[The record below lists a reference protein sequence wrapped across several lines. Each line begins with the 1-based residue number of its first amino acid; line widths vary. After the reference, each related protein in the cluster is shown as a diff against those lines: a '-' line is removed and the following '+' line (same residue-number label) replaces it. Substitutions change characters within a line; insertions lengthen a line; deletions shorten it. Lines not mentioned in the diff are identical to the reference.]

1 MAGTV
6 LYDTMG
12 VRSMTF
18 TCDDCGTP
26 VDAWDLDDYQ
36 DWTGEKFGCCPYCG
50 SVELT
55 ERDWWEKPVNVD
67 TE

>member
-1 MAGTV
+1 MVWRCVHDAMAGTV

-36 DWTGEKFGCCPYCG
+36 DWTGEKFGCIG
-50 SVELT
+50 S
-55 ERDWWEKPVNVD
+55 
-67 TE
+67 